1 MKLRIKGRDGE
12 SLVRV
17 AALVPGDFPFAAA
30 AAAGVAAAPAGA
42 DVPWP
47 GVRAIVVADPEAL
60 RLHGALLDRVL
71 PGIPRAVAPRGE
83 EAKSLAALEA
93 LYGAFLDAGL
103 DRSSTVIAFGGGTVS
118 DLAGFAAATWLR
130 GVAFESLPTTL
141 LAMVDASVGGKTG
154 IDFRGRKNLI
164 GAFSQ
169 PRRVLADVA
178 FLDTL
183 SDTEF
188 ASGMAEVL
196 KHALL
201 AGGDYAALVEGL
213 CGRRPRAAEPG
224 GREALEAIVAG
235 SVAFKAGVV
244 SRDEREAG
252 ERRLLNLGHSIG
264 HGLELELGIPHG
276 HAVAAGLCSAARLAA
291 ARGAMD
297 GATLS
302 RLLALVGAWDLP
314 VSVAAAIELG
324 ARAGGGPGQPRAAD
338 PDAAQAARRR
348 VGAALG
354 ADKKR
359 EAGLIRFILPRE
371 FGRAEVVELPLAELA
386 AFVMEVQ

>member
-1 MKLRIKGRDGE
+1 MELRIKVRDGE

-17 AALVPGDFPFAAA
+17 AALGPGDFPIAAEA
-30 AAAGVAAAPAGA
+30 GADGVAAARAEAGA
-42 DVPWP
+42 
-47 GVRAIVVADPEAL
+47 RAIVVADAEAL

-71 PGIPRAVAPRGE
+71 PGIPRVAAPRGE
-83 EAKSLAALEA
+83 AAKSLASLEA

-103 DRSSTVIAFGGGTVS
+103 DRGSTVIAFGGGTVS

-130 GVAFESLPTTL
+130 GVAFECLPTTL

-154 IDFRGRKNLI
+154 IDFRGRKNLV

-196 KHALL
+196 KHAVL

-213 CGRRPRAAEPG
+213 GGRRPRAAEPG
-224 GREALEAIVAG
+224 GRGNLEAIVAG
-235 SVAFKAGVV
+235 SVAIKAGVV

-291 ARGAMD
+291 ARGAMEA
-297 GATLS
+297 ATLS

-324 ARAGGGPGQPRAAD
+324 ARGGPGVPGDPEAAL
-338 PDAAQAARRR
+338 ALRRR

-359 EAGLIRFILPRE
+359 EADVVRFVLPRD

-386 AFVMEVQ
+386 AFVMEVP